1 MLHSEALKLLTPLA
15 LGDAYDKDITIE
27 GAHLDQAGLR
37 GDKLVFELFADS
49 TLEVLEAWEQTYA
62 TAPFY
67 DDSLLMRHNRIV
79 QKMSELGRLDRAY
92 FIQIAEAI
100 GYGIVLEELHPFM
113 PGWSGAGDELGDDDS
128 DWCWRIYYSEGGA
141 YSFRAGASAAGELL
155 SYLYGVTLQEIIN
168 NLKPADTFVE
178 FIEA

>member
-1 MLHSEALKLLTPLA
+1 MLHSAALKLLTPLA
-15 LGDAYDKDITIE
+15 LGDAYDQDVAIE
-27 GAHLDQAGLR
+27 GSHLDQAGERNDVLLTEAFADR
-37 GDKLVFELFADS
+37 TFEL
-49 TLEVLEAWEQTYA
+49 LEAWEKSYA

-67 DDSLLMRHNRIV
+67 DDSLLMRQNRII

-92 FIQIAEAI
+92 YILLAAVL
-100 GYGIVLEELHPFM
+100 GYDIVLEELHPFM

-128 DWCWRIYYSEGGA
+128 DWCWRIYYLEGDA

-178 FIEA
+178 FIEG